1 MKPAAATAVIAA
13 VAAAIF
19 VHVSAHRAP
28 GIPTSSTS
36 AVAGATRDCPECRR
50 MADQIDALQAN
61 VAAISAQLAVRGGR
75 PASLLNGGASKD
87 SRSPSDPDEVQA
99 VRAADAE
106 RRRTYMAGV
115 AEAFARERVDGAWAG
130 RTSVRVNAA
139 LNGDDVLR
147 GFAHSV
153 ECRSQSCRVEIADDG
168 AGTLS
173 RRFPFVALSLA
184 DVLRALATEPV
195 DPSSGHGG
203 MVIYMSNQSAPV
215 AADPK

>member
-75 PASLLNGGASKD
+75 PASLLNGDASK
-87 SRSPSDPDEVQA
+87 SPSDPDDVQA

-106 RRRTYMAGV
+106 RRRAYMASV
-115 AEAFARERVDGAWAG
+115 AESFAGERVDGVWAG
-130 RTSVRVNAA
+130 RASVRVNAA
-139 LNGDDVLR
+139 LNGDEVLK

-153 ECRSQSCRVEIADDG
+153 ECRSQTCRVEISDDG
-168 AGTLS
+168 TGSLS
-173 RRFPFVALSLA
+173 RRLPFVALSLA
-184 DVLRALATEPV
+184 DVLPSVATEPA
-195 DPSSGHGG
+195 DPANGRGG
-203 MVIYMSNQSAPV
+203 MVLYMSNQPPPV
-215 AADPK
+215 AGTK

>member
-1 MKPAAATAVIAA
+1 MYAGARLGSVPVPPSTSAATA
-13 VAAAIF
+13 
-19 VHVSAHRAP
+19 P
-28 GIPTSSTS
+28 
-36 AVAGATRDCPECRR
+36 TRDCLECPR
-50 MADQIDALQAN
+50 MADRISALEQN
-61 VAAISAQLAVRGGR
+61 VAGIRALLLAARASQAVSR
-75 PASLLNGGASKD
+75 PQGDDSKG
-87 SRSPSDPDEVQA
+87 SRSPNEADDIQA